1 MFELDASKSPKAP
14 EIIPGGAW
22 FNSTPLTLNKLKGKV
37 VLVDFW
43 TYSCINC
50 IRTLPYLKSW
60 WEKYENEGLVIIG
73 VHSPEFEFE
82 KNEKNVQKAINDFGL
97 KYPIVQDND
106 FATWRAYNN
115 RYWPAKYLIDKD
127 GFIRYTHFGEGEYD
141 KTEKVIQ
148 ELLSETGTSISQT
161 INNPQYQV
169 YSRTHETYL
178 GYERI
183 DNFASNEQIS
193 PNVSKT
199 YTIPSALSN
208 DQVAFEGNWNVMEE
222 YANPAKKALL
232 YIDFESKEVF
242 LVMKPKGNNVAK
254 IKVYVDNKLQYFG
267 EDNKNGEVIID
278 SDRLYKLIDL
288 PTPGRHLLKI
298 EFEDNNLEVYAFTF
312 G

>member
-82 KNEKNVQKAINDFGL
+82 KNEKNVQKAINYFGL

-141 KTEKVIQ
+141 KTEKI
-148 ELLSETGTSISQT
+148 I
-161 INNPQYQV
+161 P
-169 YSRTHETYL
+169 ETYL

-183 DNFASNEQIS
+183 ANFASNEQIS
-193 PNVSKT
+193 PNVSKI
-199 YTIPSALSN
+199 YTIPSALYN